1 MNSKSIKQ
9 IFNEFFPNKQFDYNV
24 RLKYSAKFSDYNANI
39 RLYKD
44 NLTINLSKKWKGV
57 NKEIVK
63 GLIQV
68 LLIKMFANTGQY
80 KENKKIKQKLNTIN
94 IDLYNN
100 FIRSLHLS
108 IPKTN
113 IDPDLKRSFERINN
127 KFFYG
132 QIEIPNLI
140 WGQFS
145 IRKFADYNYQTDTI
159 SFSKILKDQNIELI
173 DYVMYHE
180 LLHKKLKFKSNNNR
194 NLFHSKEFKKL
205 EKSFP
210 NSEEI
215 EHQLRKLSRKSR
227 KKGSFF
233 RFFS

>member
-80 KENKKIKQKLNTIN
+80 KENKKKLLERGLLLYLNWQK
-94 IDLYNN
+94 
-100 FIRSLHLS
+100 
-108 IPKTN
+108 
-113 IDPDLKRSFERINN
+113 
-127 KFFYG
+127 
-132 QIEIPNLI
+132 
-140 WGQFS
+140 
-145 IRKFADYNYQTDTI
+145 
-159 SFSKILKDQNIELI
+159 
-173 DYVMYHE
+173 
-180 LLHKKLKFKSNNNR
+180 
-194 NLFHSKEFKKL
+194 
-205 EKSFP
+205 KSFLH
-210 NSEEI
+210 NLLYLI
-215 EHQLRKLSRKSR
+215 VM
-227 KKGSFF
+227 
-233 RFFS
+233 